1 MQIIQKNN
9 SKTNGKYLPVM
20 EEFYS
25 IQGEGF
31 NTGTAAYFIRIGG
44 CDVCCEWCDIKESW
58 NSELFPL
65 TDVDDIVLRV
75 KTFPVKAVL
84 VTGGEP
90 LLYKLDYLCDE
101 LKKQNIK
108 LFLETSGSHF
118 LSGSW
123 YWICLSAKKNSPPL
137 EENFKRADEL
147 KVIIFDESDFEWAEK
162 NANLVKPDCI
172 LYLQPERSRSEKMM
186 HVIVDYILEN
196 PKWRISLQ
204 SHKYMK
210 IP

>member
-9 SKTNGKYLPVM
+9 PKLNGKSLPVM

-58 NSELFPL
+58 NSDLFPL

-84 VTGGEP
+84 ITGGEP
-90 LLYKLDYLCDE
+90 LLYKLDYLCDK

-123 YWICLSAKKNSPPL
+123 DWICLSAKKNSPPL

-162 NANLVKPDCI
+162 NANLVKSDCI
-172 LYLQPERSRSEKMM
+172 LYLQPEWSRSEKMM
-186 HVIVDYILEN
+186 QVIVDYILE
-196 PKWRISLQ
+196 
-204 SHKYMK
+204 
-210 IP
+210 